1 MKKQRFVIPD
11 GFVQDYPHMLNI
23 ELADKYNMTLN
34 QIKFSALKT
43 GVKKTPEVLRL
54 RAQMGGTRSSSNSDA
69 KIWNE
74 NSTCFTRIATVH
86 RSQRVGNRTMHRM
99 G

>member
-34 QIKFSALKT
+34 QIKFYALKT

-69 KIWNE
+69 KIWNDNE
-74 NSTCFTRIATVH
+74 TGFTRIATGH
-86 RSQRVGNRTMHRM
+86 RIKRIGNRIVHRM